1 MATLLNE
8 LKELA
13 NLLHAGKEAEFKS
26 EFNRIQKAYTTE
38 EDKNKIA
45 DFILN
50 GYKELDEDLQQ
61 LDKRISLQE
70 QLEPVKEIVSLSY
83 IAKNYFGKSAAWLQ
97 QRIYGYKVRGKVYT
111 LSPKDIETLNF
122 AIQDISKKLG
132 CVVIT
137 E

>member
-1 MATLLNE
+1 MATLIQE

-13 NLLHAGKEAEFKS
+13 NLLHTGKEAEFKS
-26 EFNRIQKAYTTE
+26 EFNRIQKEYTTE

-61 LDKRISLQE
+61 LEKRISLQE

-111 LSPKDIETLNF
+111 LSSKDIETLNS

-132 CVVIT
+132 GVVIT

>member
-1 MATLLNE
+1 MKNVIAELKKLNTLL
-8 LKELA
+8 K
-13 NLLHAGKEAEFKS
+13 AGKEEEYKK
-26 EFNRIQKAYTTE
+26 EFNRIQEEYTTS
-38 EDKNKIA
+38 EDKSKIA
-45 DFILN
+45 DFIIN
-50 GYKELDEDLQQ
+50 GFQEIDEELHL
-61 LDKRISLQE
+61 LDKRISIQE

-111 LSPKDIETLNF
+111 LSSKDIDILNA

-132 CVVIT
+132 GIIIT